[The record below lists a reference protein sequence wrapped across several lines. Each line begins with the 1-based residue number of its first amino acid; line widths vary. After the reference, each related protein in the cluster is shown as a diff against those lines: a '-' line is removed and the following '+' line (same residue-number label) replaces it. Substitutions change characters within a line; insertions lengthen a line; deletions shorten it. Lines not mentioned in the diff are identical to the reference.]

1 MSGLV
6 ETTKIIM
13 VEMYDETG
21 DSELANQMTRIEWDN
36 EGSMEDKS
44 DRIDMIDWL

>member
-6 ETTKIIM
+6 VAIEFIM
-13 VEMYDETG
+13 VEMNNETG

-36 EGSMEDKS
+36 EGSLECEF
-44 DRIDMIDWL
+44 DRIEMID